1 MGLIPKLKAAMVER
15 SCLPRSIDCYCFWNR
30 KFYAFTQRPASQW
43 TGADV
48 RAFLLWLHAEN
59 YSPVSRK
66 QALNAIAFTFKHVL
80 QADMGHLNL
89 PPMPKVHQTIRI
101 IPSREE
107 IARIFAG
114 LRGQVKL
121 MAALMY
127 GSGLRVGCECCR
139 LRVHDVDLGA
149 LTLRIW
155 NSKGDK
161 SRRTILPVLLVPAL
175 RRHLAWLQALHDQDV
190 AAGCGLVELPGRLA
204 QKYKHANR
212 EFGWQW
218 LFPSTVV
225 RGQYR
230 WHATDESVAKQMRAA
245 IKGAGITKRI
255 TPHTLRHA
263 FATHAMQSGNDIK
276 TVQELLGHEDL
287 NTTAIYLHADAAR
300 GVSPLDTL
308 ACGPQRSAPEV
319 VARIQ
324 VRGPEVIQFSEQPK
338 ISLLKTHERT
348 TFAGVRHDHRKSEK
362 PRARDFALRVG
373 AGGDGA
379 GGGHSALHAPEAKRG
394 QGVV

>member
-1 MGLIPKLKAAMVER
+1 MGLIPKLKDAMAEQ
-15 SCLPRSIDCYCFWNR
+15 SCLKNTIACYCFWNR
-30 KFYAFTQRPASQW
+30 KFFHWLKKSASQW
-43 TGADV
+43 TGPDV
-48 RAFLLWLHAEN
+48 RSFMLWLYDQN

-66 QALNAIAFTFKHVL
+66 QALNALAFTFKHVL
-80 QADMGHLNL
+80 KADMGNLDL
-89 PPMPKVHQTIRI
+89 PPMPRIHQTLRT

-107 IARIFAG
+107 LGRIFSG

-139 LRVHDVDLGA
+139 LRVQDVDLEN

-161 SRRTILPVLLVPAL
+161 SRLTILPRLLVPAMQ
-175 RRHLAWLQALHDQDV
+175 RHLAARHALHQQDL

-204 QKYKHANR
+204 IKYKNASR
-212 EFGWQW
+212 EFRWQW
-218 LFPSTVV
+218 LFPSTII

-230 WHATDESVAKQMRAA
+230 WHATDESVAKQMRKA
-245 IKGAGITKRI
+245 IKAAGIIKRI

-263 FATHAMQSGNDIK
+263 FATHGMQAGNDIK

-300 GVSPLDTL
+300 GISPLD
-308 ACGPQRSAPEV
+308 V
-319 VARIQ
+319 MARPVPI
-324 VRGPEVIQFSEQPK
+324 
-338 ISLLKTHERT
+338 
-348 TFAGVRHDHRKSEK
+348 
-362 PRARDFALRVG
+362 PRLEFQN
-373 AGGDGA
+373 
-379 GGGHSALHAPEAKRG
+379 S
-394 QGVV
+394 